1 MQLLPLFVELF
12 FFLLPKED
20 ESLAENG
27 SGASGLWGGAVTLSG
42 FLPINLPRWHCVS
55 VHLCLGGTVSLCIC
69 ASVALHCA
77 TCLTRHCA
85 MGCIWAHG
93 RHSASIPPALTIVPG
108 GTVLY
113 PVAVPAF
120 FSLYTESIESILQHW
135 MSVEQCGA
143 VWSSVEE
150 CVS

>member
-1 MQLLPLFVELF
+1 MSEIENNGVKCNCFLFLLNSFS
-12 FFLLPKED
+12 FLLPKED

-55 VHLCLGGTVSLCIC
+55 VHLCLGGTALCHLSHSPLC
-69 ASVALHCA
+69 YGLHLG
-77 TCLTRHCA
+77 T
-85 MGCIWAHG
+85 M
-93 RHSASIPPALTIVPG
+93 V
-108 GTVLY
+108 GTVPHYLLLLQLYLVELFFFY

-143 VWSSVEE
+143 V
-150 CVS
+150 